1 MIVKGKLECK
11 IEYILRK
18 SFFKRVQDQRVKS
31 SPEKLVCKSTHLS
44 FLLNCPQDEE
54 KDTTAAAKKE
64 KEDKKRRPKTS
75 DL

>member
-31 SPEKLVCKSTHLS
+31 SPKKLVCKSTHF